1 MYQDGLKLGIE
12 LVLNYLDYFVR
23 YLVLYR
29 LNFHFVF
36 PSILHMMVGAGTPN
50 RKMSF
55 GLGASQC
62 RQVNS
67 GSSGSSDESFVFP
80 AQALPCNA

>member
-1 MYQDGLKLGIE
+1 MYQDGLKWGIE
-12 LVLNYLDYFVR
+12 LVLNYLDFVR

-36 PSILHMMVGAGTPN
+36 PSILHMMVGAETPN
-50 RKMSF
+50 RKKSF
-55 GLGASQC
+55 SLGATQC